1 MSQLN
6 TIFSLDK
13 VLNTNTDLN
22 IEEKGTLNIKY
33 SGTVSSKESDAIM
46 TGLVT
51 RDGDYVSIELM
62 VKFQINSECSRCLK
76 ISKQEK
82 EAHIDEKLYIKKDND
97 FDINFKD
104 ENIDLQPIIS
114 EKIIDNISLITLC
127 TKDCNGLCVVCGKE
141 QNSSVCQHREKNLK
155 ESPFSSLS
163 ELDL

>member
-13 VLNTNTDLN
+13 VLNTNSDLN

-82 EAHIDEKLYIKKDND
+82 EAYIDEKLYIKKDND

-114 EKIIDNISLITLC
+114 EKIID
-127 TKDCNGLCVVCGKE
+127 KVEYEDKE
-141 QNSSVCQHREKNLK
+141 PC
-155 ESPFSSLS
+155 
-163 ELDL
+163 

>member
-1 MSQLN
+1 
-6 TIFSLDK
+6 
-13 VLNTNTDLN
+13 
-22 IEEKGTLNIKY
+22 
-33 SGTVSSKESDAIM
+33 M

-82 EAHIDEKLYIKKDND
+82 EAYIDEKLYIKKDND

>member
-1 MSQLN
+1 
-6 TIFSLDK
+6 
-13 VLNTNTDLN
+13 
-22 IEEKGTLNIKY
+22 
-33 SGTVSSKESDAIM
+33 M

-82 EAHIDEKLYIKKDND
+82 EAYIDEKLYIKKDND
-97 FDINFKD
+97 FEINFKD

-127 TKDCNGLCVVCGKE
+127 MKDCNVLCVVCGKE

>member
-76 ISKQEK
+76 ISRQEK
-82 EAHIDEKLYIKKDND
+82 EAYIDEKLYIKKDND

-127 TKDCNGLCVVCGKE
+127 MKDCNGLCVVCGKE

>member
-1 MSQLN
+1 
-6 TIFSLDK
+6 
-13 VLNTNTDLN
+13 
-22 IEEKGTLNIKY
+22 
-33 SGTVSSKESDAIM
+33 
-46 TGLVT
+46 
-51 RDGDYVSIELM
+51 M

-82 EAHIDEKLYIKKDND
+82 EAYIDEKLYIKKDND
-97 FDINFKD
+97 FEINFKD

-127 TKDCNGLCVVCGKE
+127 MKDCNGLCVVCGKE

>member
-82 EAHIDEKLYIKKDND
+82 EAYIDEKLYIKKDND
-97 FDINFKD
+97 FEINFKD

-127 TKDCNGLCVVCGKE
+127 MKDCNGLCVVCGKE

>member
-46 TGLVT
+46 TGLLT
-51 RDGDYVSIELM
+51 RDGDYILIELM

-82 EAHIDEKLYIKKDND
+82 EAYIDEKLYIKKDND

-127 TKDCNGLCVVCGKE
+127 MKDCNGLCVVCGKE

>member
-82 EAHIDEKLYIKKDND
+82 EAYIDEKLYIKKDND
-97 FDINFKD
+97 FEINFRD

-127 TKDCNGLCVVCGKE
+127 MKDCNGLCVVCGKE

>member
-82 EAHIDEKLYIKKDND
+82 EAYIDEKLYIKKDND

-104 ENIDLQPIIS
+104 ENIDLQPMVS

-127 TKDCNGLCVVCGKE
+127 MKDCNGLCVVCGKE

>member
-13 VLNTNTDLN
+13 VLNTNSDLN

-82 EAHIDEKLYIKKDND
+82 EAYIDEKLYIKKDND

-127 TKDCNGLCVVCGKE
+127 MKDCNGLCVVCGKE